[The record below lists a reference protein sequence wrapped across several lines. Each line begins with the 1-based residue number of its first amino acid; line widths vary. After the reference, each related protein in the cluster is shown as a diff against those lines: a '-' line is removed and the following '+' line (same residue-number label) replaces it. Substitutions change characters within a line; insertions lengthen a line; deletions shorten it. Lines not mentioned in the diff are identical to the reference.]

1 MAQEQILFECTQCKN
16 RNYSSTK
23 NKKKN
28 PDKLER
34 SKFCKTCKKHTIHK
48 EIK

>member
-1 MAQEQILFECTQCKN
+1 MVQEVITFECTQCKN

-34 SKFCKTCKKHTIHK
+34 KKFCKFCKKHTVHK

>member
-1 MAQEQILFECTQCKN
+1 MQEIITFECTQCKN
-16 RNYSSTK
+16 RNYTSTK
-23 NKKKN
+23 NKKQN

-34 SKFCKTCKKHTIHK
+34 KKFCKFCKKHTLHK

>member
-1 MAQEQILFECTQCKN
+1 MQEIITFECGKCKN
-16 RNYSSTK
+16 RNYTSTK

-28 PDKLER
+28 PDKLELR
-34 SKFCKTCKKHTIHK
+34 KYCKFCGTHTLHK